1 MGVISSTTHGIELET
16 TKVKD
21 LVFAARQ
28 GKWEIVFSI
37 LATYPHLINAIPED
51 RRWGILHQAVWWNN
65 QDNIKN
71 LLKLPTCDSS
81 IQTKETMSEVGETG
95 ACTPFEIAQKYGYT
109 KIGKLLEE
117 HSIQLTSGEDVEDL
131 PTFHYQ

>member
-1 MGVISSTTHGIELET
+1 M
-16 TKVKD
+16 
-21 LVFAARQ
+21 
-28 GKWEIVFSI
+28 
-37 LATYPHLINAIPED
+37 
-51 RRWGILHQAVWWNN
+51 
-65 QDNIKN
+65 KN
-71 LLKLPTCDSS
+71 LLKLSTCDSR
-81 IQTKETMSEVGETG
+81 ILTKEALSEIGETS